1 MVITTTATIH
11 NGDFGHWEYNTKNN
25 TKKFISEGRAVYLE
39 EICENIENEDVFL
52 KLYFYY
58 LGRKK
63 RLTVS
68 RDEIADPAFLKKLA
82 LKGGAGSKNS
92 YKTLI
97 DTLITQEEDIESTGQ
112 GIGAVYENLGWISL
126 PSSNNNGYDLCYR
139 ANKLVGTQKAE
150 YIGRYDVR
158 PYGKY
163 KVWKNLIEKQVIGNN
178 VLELTVIAS
187 LSAVINGIV
196 SPITGIGNPIVHLC
210 YASGKG
216 KSTALILA
224 ASTVGKPFEGEVK
237 EYSAN
242 GDPVV
247 YKSIY
252 QSWSSTDNA
261 MVTAQ
266 AGNRGVVTVLNEL
279 GKSLSPNM
287 TRLIFDL
294 SEGSDKNRL
303 NSDMKSNV
311 SEGYTTTFISC
322 GESSLLARCKSRYE
336 GLAIRVMEINRQI
349 TNSAEQAR
357 EITKVCKENGGFAA
371 PMLAKYIIK
380 NGGVDYVMA
389 VYNRWVETLQE
400 EIINTPSAERFV
412 EKFAALF
419 MATAEIA
426 TAALGIN
433 FDIHGIH
440 DYLCLYDEENGN
452 ARDTS
457 ASSYNKIIEKC
468 HINKH
473 KFYVKHG
480 KFTTT
485 IEPINEAWGRIT
497 HKNKK
502 LPDGRTVVE
511 EIEVRPSVVEK
522 ILAENGFTNVKTC
535 AEAWTNAKMIER
547 DKDRPTRTRKI
558 EVNSDLY
565 EEVYVFRVF
574 EKAGDSN
581 AGN

>member
-1 MVITTTATIH
+1 MGISTSARIQDGYFGYIKYDAKSKSYKFYAKGKAVIV
-11 NGDFGHWEYNTKNN
+11 DE
-25 TKKFISEGRAVYLE
+25 V
-39 EICENIENEDVFL
+39 CENIENGDDYL
-52 KLYFYY
+52 KLHFDY
-58 LGRKK
+58 LGKTK
-63 RLTVS
+63 RLRVL
-68 RDEIADPAFLKKLA
+68 RDEVSDPAFLKTLA
-82 LKGGAGSKNS
+82 RKGGSISRAS
-92 YKTLI
+92 YPYLV
-97 DTLITQEEDIESTGQ
+97 DTIITQEEDIENCGQ
-112 GIGAVYENLGWISL
+112 GFSNVYTNLGWISL
-126 PSSNNNGYDLCYR
+126 PSETDFGYDLCYR
-139 ANKLVGTQKAE
+139 ANKLIGRQKAE

-158 PYGKY
+158 KYGTY
-163 KVWKNLIEKQVIGNN
+163 EAWKKLVEKQVVGNS
-178 VLELTVIAS
+178 VLEIVLIAA
-187 LSAVINGIV
+187 LSAVVNGIV
-196 SPITGIGNPIVHLC
+196 SPKVGCGNPIIHLC

-216 KSTALILA
+216 KSTALMLA
-224 ASTVGKPFEGEVK
+224 ASTAGRPFEGEVK
-237 EYSAN
+237 EYDAN

-261 MVTAQ
+261 MITTQ

-279 GKSLSPNM
+279 GKSFTRNM
-287 TRLIFDL
+287 VNLVFDL
-294 SEGSDKNRL
+294 SEGTDKNRL
-303 NSDMKSNV
+303 NSEMKSYI
-311 SEGYTTTFISC
+311 SENYTTTFISC
-322 GESSLLARCKSRYE
+322 GESSLIDKCKVKYE
-336 GLAIRVMEINRQI
+336 GLAIRVMEINKPI
-349 TNSAEQAR
+349 TKSAEQAR
-357 EITKVCKENGGFAA
+357 EITRTVKENGGFAA
-371 PMLAKYIIK
+371 PMLAKHIIK
-380 NGGVDYVMA
+380 NGGVDYVMDI
-389 VYNRWVETLQE
+389 YNRWVETLQE

-426 TAALGIN
+426 TDALGIK
-433 FDIHGIH
+433 FDIQGVH
-440 DYLCLYDEENGN
+440 DYLCRYDEENGN

-497 HKNKK
+497 HKNKV
-502 LPDGRTVVE
+502 LPDGRTLVE

-522 ILAENGFTNVKTC
+522 ILAENGFKNIKTC
-535 AEAWTNAKMIER
+535 AEAWTKAEMIDR

-565 EEVYVFRVF
+565 EDVYVFRVF